1 MLAIKIWNYLKG
13 YVIIKVKGLS
23 LERLLNLAL
32 VNDIYLWDVKR
43 TSNIEIEA
51 SISILGYKELEKIVN
66 KVGCR
71 IEIKKRNGLPFSM
84 HKFKKRKTLG
94 IGIIIFFVLIS
105 ILSSIV
111 WKIEIIGLEQIPEE
125 EIIKELEKADITIG
139 KFNKNIDEDLVQ
151 KRILEEFKYISFIQ
165 AKIKG
170 VKLIIDIKEED
181 IPIVDEYNEYPSNI
195 IAKRK
200 GVISKI
206 ITKKGKAIAQKGEI
220 VKKGDLLISGTVDS
234 EITEEKALIPAEG
247 EVLAYVTY
255 SHTIESPIVMKEKR
269 ETGNKYTQRG
279 IKLKNKGIKFFAG
292 DVPYKDY
299 TEEVVEKNLVNI
311 KNIKTPIKWVEY
323 IYKEV
328 ELEEVKQNVDGLKKS
343 SQLKAIE
350 AINKQLQ
357 NKSEIVSKDV
367 IFTIEDN
374 VLTTKVIIET
384 IEDIG
389 KAQIIKK

>member
-32 VNDIYLWDVKR
+32 VNDIYLWNVKR

-51 SISILGYKELEKIVN
+51 SISILGYRELEKIVN
-66 KVGCR
+66 KVGCK
-71 IEIKKRNGLPFSM
+71 IEIKERNGLPFFID
-84 HKFKKRKTLG
+84 KFKKRKTLG
-94 IGIIIFFVLIS
+94 IGIIVFFVLIS
-105 ILSSIV
+105 ILSSII

-125 EIIKELEKADITIG
+125 EIIKELENSDIKIG
-139 KFNKNIDEDLVQ
+139 EFKKDIDEEIVQ
-151 KRILEEFKYISFIQ
+151 NKILENFKYISFIQ

-181 IPIVDEYNEYPSNI
+181 MPIVDKYNDYPSNI
-195 IAKRK
+195 VAKRK
-200 GVISKI
+200 GVISNI
-206 ITKKGKAIAQKGEI
+206 ITKKGKAIAQKGQI
-220 VKKGDLLISGTVDS
+220 VKKDDLLISGTIDS
-234 EITEEKALIPAEG
+234 EITEEEAILSAEG

-255 SHTIESPIVMKEKR
+255 SHTVESPIIIEEKR
-269 ETGNKYTQRG
+269 ETGNKHIQRG
-279 IKLKNKGIKFFAG
+279 INLKNKGIKFFAG
-292 DVPYKDY
+292 DIPYEDY
-299 TEEVVEKNLVNI
+299 TEEVIEKDIVNF

-343 SQLKAIE
+343 AQLEAIE
-350 AINKQLQ
+350 AINKQLE
-357 NKSEIVSKDV
+357 NKSEIISKDV
-367 IFTIEDN
+367 IFTIEEN
-374 VLTTKVIIET
+374 ILTTKVIIET

-389 KAQIIKK
+389 KVQIIKN